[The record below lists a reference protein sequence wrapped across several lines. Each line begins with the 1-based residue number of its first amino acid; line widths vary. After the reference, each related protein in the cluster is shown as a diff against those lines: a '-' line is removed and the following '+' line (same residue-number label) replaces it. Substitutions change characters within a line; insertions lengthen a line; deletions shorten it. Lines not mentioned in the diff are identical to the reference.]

1 MDIKVSGAFRGIPGS
16 ICRALSVPRT
26 PPWCRQRR
34 SALTGACMTGLVL
47 GLLVLS
53 RLHGTFGLFTWPFG
67 NNNGNSSDEN
77 TTEPPTFSWVDITPS
92 RTLTWHPCY
101 SPDHDCARLDVPM
114 DWRSPSDTNRVVLA
128 IIRLRA
134 STSTTKNKTDY
145 RGPVFF
151 NPGGPGGS
159 GIWSLLDH
167 GKELQAILGKEQYD
181 LVSFDPRGIGNSV
194 PRIECWSQQQHRGV
208 WDLQDSV
215 VGTVDAHPGVVYDA
229 YARAQA
235 FSQVCENN
243 PDLAGEDGILRHS
256 STAYHARDMLE
267 VLEQMGEEKLKYW
280 GFSYGTVLGGTFAAL
295 WPNKIERMVNDG
307 NVDYVEW
314 YQGGYI
320 NFLHDT
326 DAVMEAFFTHCHLA
340 GPVKCPFFSPT
351 PSQIKS
357 RLFSLLDSLR
367 QSPILVIIPPASNN
381 LTSLTTVNPPPEIIT
396 YSRIRKMLSTALYQP
411 HLRFPPIATVLSAL
425 ESSNG
430 HPYLSYTN
438 NNNSSLPWWT
448 SLCLSETTPPS
459 TPLSTPQEGTPD
471 AFPAVMCSDATYH
484 PLSPAEFASYTA
496 LLQNIS
502 YAAGAVQAEFRLSCI
517 GRTIRPKW
525 GFSPEWRDIKTSF
538 PILFVNNHADNVTPL
553 VSARNNSR
561 AFPGSAVLVQE
572 GYGHTSLA
580 APSRCTAGW
589 VRRYFQEGELPEDKE
604 GEVGC
609 KSDRVLF
616 DDVDDPSYE
625 SRGQDE
631 LTMAVREL
639 TRKVRIK
646 PFYRE

>member
-1 MDIKVSGAFRGIPGS
+1 MTTDVKVSGAFRGTPGS
-16 ICRALSVPRT
+16 IRWAFPVPQT
-26 PPWCRQRR
+26 PSRHRYWHAFRGTCIA
-34 SALTGACMTGLVL
+34 SLLL
-47 GLLVLS
+47 GIFILS
-53 RLHGTFGLFTWPFG
+53 RLHGTTDSFLWSSWSR
-67 NNNGNSSDEN
+67 NSNSSDGN
-77 TTEPPTFSWVDITPS
+77 PAEPPTFNWIDIAPS

-114 DWRSPSDTNRVVLA
+114 DWQSPSDSNRVVLA

-134 STSTTKNKTDY
+134 STATATNKTDY

-167 GKELQAILGKEQYD
+167 GKELQAILGKEHYD

-194 PRIECWSQQQHRGV
+194 PRIECWSQQQDRGV

-215 VGTVDAHPGVVYDA
+215 LGTVDAHPGVVYDA

-256 STAYHARDMLE
+256 STVYHARDMLE
-267 VLEQMGEEKLKYW
+267 ILEQMGEEKLKYW

-295 WPNKIERMVNDG
+295 WPNRVERMVNDG

-326 DAVMEAFFTHCHLA
+326 DTVMEAFFHHCHLV
-340 GPVKCPFFSPT
+340 GPLKCPFYSPT

-357 RLFSLLDSLR
+357 RLFTLLDSLR
-367 QSPILVIIPPASNN
+367 QSPILIIPPTNTN
-381 LTSLTTVNPPPEIIT
+381 LTSSPGSSNPLPELIT
-396 YSRIRKMLSTALYQP
+396 YSKIRLLLSTALYQP
-411 HLRFPPIATVLSAL
+411 LLRFPRIAVVLSAL

-430 HPYLSYTN
+430 LPYLSYTSPD
-438 NNNSSLPWWT
+438 SSPPT
-448 SLCLSETTPPS
+448 SLCLSESVPPS
-459 TPLSTPQEGTPD
+459 TPLSQPQEGTPD
-471 AFPAVMCSDATYH
+471 AFPAIMCADATPH
-484 PLSPAEFASYTA
+484 PLSPVEFATYAT
-496 LLQNIS
+496 LLQKIS
-502 YAAGAVQAEFRLSCI
+502 YSAGAVQASFRLSCV

-525 GFSPEWRDIKTSF
+525 EFSPVWENITTSF
-538 PILFVNNHADNVTPL
+538 PILFVNNEADNVTPL

-572 GYGHTSLA
+572 GGYGHTSLA
-580 APSRCTAGW
+580 APSVCTAGRI
-589 VRRYFQEGELPEDKE
+589 RRYFQRGEMPKE
-604 GEVGC
+604 GEGC

-616 DDVDDPSYE
+616 DDDVFYSE
-625 SRGQDE
+625 NEEQDE
-631 LTMAVREL
+631 LTAAVRGL
-639 TRKVRIK
+639 AKKVRIR
-646 PFYRE
+646 PFYSG